1 MSASLYAIGVGPGD
15 PELLTLKGARLLREA
30 DVVVAPVADPGG
42 SSVAHGIIRDLLD
55 PHRQQVVTQVFPMRR
70 ESADLE
76 EIWAQSAMQVADFV
90 REGHTVAFVTLGD
103 PSLYSTFQYLYR
115 HLKRFC
121 PDVPV
126 EIVPGV
132 SSINAAAALADLPLG
147 LGDER
152 LAVLSATS
160 PPDVLHRA
168 LEDFD
173 TVVLM
178 KVHRVFVALRDL
190 LAAAQLK
197 EKSVF
202 LKRVGLAGQA
212 VFKDL
217 DDVGE
222 DDLDY
227 FSLIIVRKA

>member
-1 MSASLYAIGVGPGD
+1 MPSLYAIGVGPGD

-42 SSVAHGIIRDLLD
+42 SSLAHTVIREFLD
-55 PHRQQVVTQVFPMRR
+55 PPRQQVLTQVFPMRR

-76 EIWAQSAMQVADFV
+76 ELWTQSAMQVIEFV
-90 REGHTVAFVTLGD
+90 QAGKKVAFVTLGD

-115 HLKRFC
+115 QVKRLC

-178 KVHRVFVALRDL
+178 KVHRVFVGLREL
-190 LAAAQLK
+190 LAAVGLK

-202 LKRVGLAGQA
+202 LKRVGLPGQA
-212 VFKDL
+212 VFREL
-217 DDVGE
+217 DAVGE